1 MAAELKAKGDVEA
14 SMMAA
19 YINADEERLRKKE
32 MEETMAEAKTKAD
45 KEDHK
50 AAVHEEHKAPKG
62 PIAAI
67 HAEAGLISDV
77 FAYRVFKKNP
87 QWCVE
92 WTSDGAV
99 SWEAWEKLDSDQLRA
114 KALELQKSV
123 EV

>member
-1 MAAELKAKGDVEA
+1 MGGDVEA

-77 FAYRVFKKNP
+77 SPIASSRRIRNGAWSGPQMAPCHGRRGKSWIVISFAQRLSNFRNP
-87 QWCVE
+87 
-92 WTSDGAV
+92 S
-99 SWEAWEKLDSDQLRA
+99 R
-114 KALELQKSV
+114 
-123 EV
+123 